1 MVHPQRRMSKEID
14 ESRSWRPKGED
25 APAAGS
31 PLQELMRELQRRR
44 ELARTYRALTRDYPN
59 R

>member
-1 MVHPQRRMSKEID
+1 MSEDIN
-14 ESRSWRPKGED
+14 ENRSWRPKDED
-25 APAAGS
+25 VPAAES

-59 R
+59 H